1 MKIGL
6 ASLKLPK
13 DNQILYMI
21 RLSILLFFFLLTI
34 TLFLGCSN
42 TLNGEKKRPN
52 ILWITVEDI
61 SPDLGCYGDPLAHT
75 PTLDAMASKGFK
87 YNHAIAN
94 APVCAPARNA
104 IITGMYPSSLGTLHM
119 RSFSNAIKSAGR
131 IPADIKLYPEVL
143 RSAGYY
149 CTNNSKEDYNFNLK
163 REIWDE
169 SSKTAHWKNRPKKN
183 TPFFSIFN
191 LTMTHESCI
200 NDKEK
205 HDRVTQDL
213 PDHLRTD
220 PEKIV
225 VPPYYPD
232 TDEVRRLLTRH
243 YDNIATMDTEVE
255 KILQEL
261 EEESE
266 SENTIVFFYSDHGTG
281 LPRHKRW
288 LFDTGVKVPFIV
300 YIPKQ
305 YKELYPAEPGSEI
318 DQLISFIDLAPTA
331 IELAGAQIPKN
342 MQGQAFLGKNL
353 RPERDYV
360 FLARGRM
367 DERYDIQRGVRS
379 KRFKYLRYYEPKKSF
394 IQYMNTPEGGPL
406 MTELRKAQ
414 KEGTL
419 KPAGQHLVAP
429 TKPNES
435 LFDLSKDPMELSD
448 LANDPSMKEELARLR
463 AVHDQWMRKVMDVGL
478 IPEAIMRNWEEK
490 NNQSIYKWVRTQED
504 FYDDLLL
511 TSSTTNE
518 NILFKGLNHQ
528 NEAIRYWA
536 GQGIYNLDKNLKK
549 ATINRLHQ
557 KLNDSIINVGISAAR
572 ALLKHKFNSKE
583 LIKVLSNGLKAENE
597 WTRLQTALVLDDF
610 QYALKVLE
618 KQSQNLIDSD
628 NNKYVVRVLNH
639 GLNELNGTL
648 NKVK

>member
-1 MKIGL
+1 MMRL
-6 ASLKLPK
+6 PSL
-13 DNQILYMI
+13 M
-21 RLSILLFFFLLTI
+21 FFLLFNFSH
-34 TLFLGCSN
+34 FLGCSN
-42 TLNGEKKRPN
+42 PVEGEKKPPN

-61 SPDLGCYGDPLAHT
+61 SPDLGCYGDPLSHT
-75 PTLDAMASKGFK
+75 PTLDALASKGFR

-119 RSFSNAIKSAGR
+119 RSFSNAMKSSGR

-169 SSKTAHWKNRPKKN
+169 SSKTAHWKNRPNKN

-200 NDKEK
+200 NNQEK
-205 HDRVTQDL
+205 HERLTQDL
-213 PDHLRTD
+213 PEHLRTV

-232 TDEVRRLLTRH
+232 TPEVRRLLTRH
-243 YDNIATMDTEVE
+243 YDNIATMDAVVE
-255 KILQEL
+255 KLLQEL
-261 EEESE
+261 EEAGESE
-266 SENTIVFFYSDHGTG
+266 STIVFFYSDHGTG

-300 YIPKQ
+300 YIPEQ
-305 YKELYPAEPGSEI
+305 YKELYPAELGSEV

-331 IELAGAQIPKN
+331 IELAGAQIPKS

-353 RPERDYV
+353 KPERDYV

-406 MTELRKAQ
+406 MTELRKAE
-414 KEGTL
+414 KEGAL
-419 KPAGQHLVAP
+419 KPEGQQLVAP
-429 TKPNES
+429 TKPTES
-435 LFDLSKDPMELSD
+435 LFDLSKDPMEFND
-448 LANDPSMKEELARLR
+448 LANDPSMKEELVRLR
-463 AVHDQWMRKVMDVGL
+463 AVHDQWMKQVLDVGL

-490 NNQSIYKWVRTQED
+490 NDQSIYKWIRTQED
-504 FYDDLLL
+504 FYDELLL
-511 TSSTTNE
+511 ISSTANE
-518 NILFKGLNHQ
+518 NILFKGLNHP

-536 GQGIYNLDKNLKK
+536 GQGLYNLDKKIKK
-549 ATINRLHQ
+549 ATIERLNQ
-557 KLNDSIINVGISAAR
+557 KLNDSVINVGISAAR
-572 ALLKHKFNSKE
+572 ALLKHESHSKE
-583 LIKVLSNGLKAENE
+583 LMKVLSSGLKAENE

-628 NNKYVVRVLNH
+628 TNKYVVRVLNH
-639 GLNELNGTL
+639 GLNKLNGTL
-648 NKVK
+648 SKVR

>member
-1 MKIGL
+1 
-6 ASLKLPK
+6 
-13 DNQILYMI
+13 MI
-21 RLSILLFFFLLTI
+21 RLFSLLFLLQSS
-34 TLFLGCSN
+34 LFLGCSN
-42 TLNGEKKRPN
+42 TSEREKKPPN

-61 SPDLGCYGDPLAHT
+61 SPNLGCYGDTLAHT
-75 PTLDAMASKGFK
+75 PNLDALASKGFR
-87 YNHAIAN
+87 YNNAIAS
-94 APVCAPARNA
+94 APVCAPARNS

-119 RSFSNAIKSAGR
+119 RSFSKAMKSSGR
-131 IPADIKLYPEVL
+131 IPAEIKLYPEVL

-149 CTNNSKEDYNFNLK
+149 CTNNDKEDYNFNLK

-169 SSKTAHWKNRPKKN
+169 SSKTAHWKNRPNKS

-200 NDKEK
+200 NNKEK
-205 HDRVTQDL
+205 HERVTQDL
-213 PDHLRTD
+213 PDHLRTN

-232 TDEVRRLLTRH
+232 TPEVRRLLTRH
-243 YDNIATMDTEVE
+243 YDNIATMDTVVE
-255 KILQEL
+255 KLLQEL
-261 EEESE
+261 EEAGE

-300 YIPKQ
+300 YIPQQ
-305 YKELYPAEPGSEI
+305 YKELYPAEPGSILDE
-318 DQLISFIDLAPTA
+318 LISFIDLAPTA

-342 MQGQAFLGKNL
+342 MQGRAFLGKNL
-353 RPERDYV
+353 KPERDYV

-379 KRFKYLRYYEPKKSF
+379 KKFKYLRYYEPKKSF
-394 IQYMNTPEGGPL
+394 IQFMNTPEGGPL

-414 KEGTL
+414 KKGTL
-419 KPAGQHLVAP
+419 KPEGKQLIAP
-429 TKPNES
+429 TKPTES
-435 LFDLSKDPMELSD
+435 LFDLSKDPMEFND
-448 LANDPSMKEELARLR
+448 LANDPRMKEDLMRLR
-463 AVHDQWMRKVMDVGL
+463 AIHDQWMREVMDVGL

-490 NNQSIYKWVRTQED
+490 NDQSIYKWVRTQED

-511 TSSTTNE
+511 ISSTANE
-518 NILFKGLNHQ
+518 NILFKGLNHY
-528 NEAIRYWA
+528 NEAVRYWA
-536 GQGIYNLDKNLKK
+536 GQGLYNLDKNIKK
-549 ATINRLHQ
+549 TTIELLNQ
-557 KLNDSIINVGISAAR
+557 KLNDSVINVGISAAR
-572 ALLKHKFNSKE
+572 AFLKHESYSKE
-583 LIKVLSNGLKAENE
+583 LIKVLSSGLKAENE

-628 NNKYVVRVLNH
+628 TNKYVVRVLNH

-648 NKVK
+648 RKVR

>member
-1 MKIGL
+1 
-6 ASLKLPK
+6 
-13 DNQILYMI
+13 MI
-21 RLSILLFFFLLTI
+21 RLFSLLFLFLLQSSM
-34 TLFLGCSN
+34 FLGCSN
-42 TLNGEKKRPN
+42 TFEGEKKPPN

-75 PTLDAMASKGFK
+75 PNLDALASKGFR
-87 YNHAIAN
+87 YNNAIAN

-119 RSFSNAIKSAGR
+119 RSFSNAMKSSGR

-149 CTNNSKEDYNFNLK
+149 CTNNDKEDYNFNLK

-169 SSKTAHWKNRPKKN
+169 SSKTAHWKNRPNKN

-200 NDKEK
+200 NSKEK
-205 HDRVTQDL
+205 HERVTQDL
-213 PDHLRTD
+213 PDHLRTN

-225 VPPYYPD
+225 VPLYYPD
-232 TDEVRRLLTRH
+232 TPEVRRLLTRH
-243 YDNIATMDTEVE
+243 YDNIATMDTVVE
-255 KILQEL
+255 KLLQEL
-261 EEESE
+261 EEAGE

-300 YIPKQ
+300 YIPEQ
-305 YKELYPAEPGSEI
+305 YKELYPAEPGSI
-318 DQLISFIDLAPTA
+318 VDQLISFIDLAPTV

-342 MQGQAFLGKNL
+342 MQGRAFLGKNL
-353 RPERDYV
+353 KPERDYV

-414 KEGTL
+414 KKGTL
-419 KPAGQHLVAP
+419 KPEGKQLVAP
-429 TKPNES
+429 TKPTES
-435 LFDLSKDPMELSD
+435 LFDLSKDPMEFND
-448 LANDPSMKEELARLR
+448 LANDPSMKEELVRLR
-463 AVHDQWMRKVMDVGL
+463 AVHDQWMRQIMDVGL
-478 IPEAIMRNWEEK
+478 IPEAIMRNWEGK

-504 FYDDLLL
+504 FYDELLL
-511 TSSTTNE
+511 ISSTANE
-518 NILFKGLNHQ
+518 NILFKALNHP
-528 NEAIRYWA
+528 NAAVRYWA
-536 GQGIYNLDKNLKK
+536 GQGLYNLDKNIKK
-549 ATINRLHQ
+549 ATIKLLNQ
-557 KLNDSIINVGISAAR
+557 NLNDSVMNVGISAAR
-572 ALLKHKFNSKE
+572 ALLKHESYSKE
-583 LIKVLSNGLKAENE
+583 LIKVLSSGLKAENE

-628 NNKYVVRVLNH
+628 TNKYVVRVLNH
-639 GLNELNGTL
+639 GLNELNGTSR
-648 NKVK
+648 KVR

>member
-1 MKIGL
+1 
-6 ASLKLPK
+6 
-13 DNQILYMI
+13 MI
-21 RLSILLFFFLLTI
+21 RLPILMFFFI
-34 TLFLGCSN
+34 FNCSLFLCCSN
-42 TLNGEKKRPN
+42 PVEEEKKLPN

-61 SPDLGCYGDPLAHT
+61 SPNLGCYGDPLANT
-75 PTLDAMASKGFK
+75 PTLDAMASKGFR
-87 YNHAIAN
+87 YNNAIAN

-119 RSFSNAIKSAGR
+119 RSFSNAMKSPGR

-163 REIWDE
+163 KEIWDE
-169 SSKTAHWKNRPKKN
+169 SSKTAHWKNRPNKY

-200 NDKEK
+200 NNLEK
-205 HDRVTQDL
+205 HERLTQDL
-213 PDHLRTD
+213 PEHLRTA

-225 VPPYYPD
+225 VPRYYPD
-232 TDEVRRLLTRH
+232 TPEVRTLLTRH
-243 YDNIATMDTEVE
+243 YDNIATMDAVVE
-255 KILQEL
+255 KLLQEL
-261 EEESE
+261 EEAGE

-300 YIPKQ
+300 YIPEQ
-305 YKELYPAEPGSEI
+305 YKDLYPAEPGSGV

-331 IELAGAQIPKN
+331 IELAGAQIPKS

-353 RPERDYV
+353 KPERDYV

-379 KRFKYLRYYEPKKSF
+379 KRFKYLRYYEPKKAF

-406 MTELRKAQ
+406 MTELRKAE

-419 KPAGQHLVAP
+419 KPEGQQLIAS
-429 TKPNES
+429 TKPTES
-435 LFDLSKDPMELSD
+435 LFDLSKDPMEFND
-448 LANDPSMKEELARLR
+448 LANDPSMKEELERFR
-463 AVHDQWMRKVMDVGL
+463 VVHDRWMKKVLDVGL
-478 IPEAIMRNWEEK
+478 IPEGIMRSWEKK
-490 NNQSIYKWVRTQED
+490 NDQSIYKWVRTQKD
-504 FYDDLLL
+504 FYDELLL
-511 TSSTTNE
+511 MSSTANE
-518 NILFKGLNHQ
+518 KILSEGLSHP
-528 NEAIRYWA
+528 NEAVRYWA
-536 GQGIYNLDKNLKK
+536 GQGLYNLDKKIKK
-549 ATINRLHQ
+549 ATVERLNQ
-557 KLNDSIINVGISAAR
+557 KLNDPVINVSISAAR
-572 ALLKHKFNSKE
+572 ALLRHESQSEE
-583 LIKVLSNGLKAENE
+583 LMKVLSNGLKAENE

-610 QYALKVLE
+610 QNAHKVLE
-618 KQSQNLIDSD
+618 KRSQNLIDSD
-628 NNKYVVRVLNH
+628 TNKYVVRVLNH
-639 GLNELNGTL
+639 GLNELNGTS

>member
-1 MKIGL
+1 
-6 ASLKLPK
+6 
-13 DNQILYMI
+13 MI
-21 RLSILLFFFLLTI
+21 RLFSLLFLLQSS
-34 TLFLGCSN
+34 LFLGCSN
-42 TLNGEKKRPN
+42 TSEGEKKPPN

-169 SSKTAHWKNRPKKN
+169 SSKTAHWKNRPNKS

-200 NDKEK
+200 NSKEK
-205 HDRVTQDL
+205 HERVTQDL
-213 PDHLRTD
+213 PDHLRTN

-232 TDEVRRLLTRH
+232 TPEVRRLLTRH
-243 YDNIATMDTEVE
+243 YDNIATMDAVVE
-255 KILQEL
+255 KLLQEL
-261 EEESE
+261 EEAGESK
-266 SENTIVFFYSDHGTG
+266 NTIVFFYSDHGTG

-300 YIPKQ
+300 YIPEQ
-305 YKELYPAEPGSEI
+305 YKELYPAEPGSILNE
-318 DQLISFIDLAPTA
+318 LISFIDLAPTA

-342 MQGQAFLGKNL
+342 MQGRAFLGKNL
-353 RPERDYV
+353 KPERDYV

-379 KRFKYLRYYEPKKSF
+379 KRFKYIRYYEPKKSF
-394 IQYMNTPEGGPL
+394 IQYMKTPEGGSL

-414 KEGTL
+414 KKGTL
-419 KPAGQHLVAP
+419 KPEGKQLVAL
-429 TKPNES
+429 TKPTES
-435 LFDLSKDPMELSD
+435 LFDLSKDPMEFND
-448 LANDPSMKEELARLR
+448 LANDPSMKGELTRLR
-463 AVHDQWMRKVMDVGL
+463 AVHDQWMREVMDVGL
-478 IPEAIMRNWEEK
+478 IPEAIMRNWEER
-490 NNQSIYKWVRTQED
+490 NDQSIYKWVRTQED
-504 FYDDLLL
+504 FYDELLL
-511 TSSTTNE
+511 ISSTVDE
-518 NILFKGLNHQ
+518 NILFKGLNHY
-528 NEAIRYWA
+528 NEAVRYWA
-536 GQGIYNLDKNLKK
+536 GQGLYNLDKKIKK
-549 ATINRLHQ
+549 ATIKLLNQ

-572 ALLKHKFNSKE
+572 ALLKHDSYSKK
-583 LIKVLSNGLKAENE
+583 LMKVLSSGLKAENE

-628 NNKYVVRVLNH
+628 TNKYVVRVLNH
-639 GLNELNGTL
+639 GLNELNGTSR
-648 NKVK
+648 KVR

>member
-1 MKIGL
+1 
-6 ASLKLPK
+6 
-13 DNQILYMI
+13 MI
-21 RLSILLFFFLLTI
+21 RLFSLLFLFLLQSS
-34 TLFLGCSN
+34 LFLGCSN
-42 TLNGEKKRPN
+42 TSEGEKKPPN

-75 PTLDAMASKGFK
+75 PNLDALASKGFR
-87 YNHAIAN
+87 YNNAIAN

-119 RSFSNAIKSAGR
+119 RSFSNAMKSSGR

-143 RSAGYY
+143 RSVGYY
-149 CTNNSKEDYNFNLK
+149 CTNNDKEDYNFNLK

-169 SSKTAHWKNRPKKN
+169 SSKTAHWKNRPNKN

-200 NDKEK
+200 NSKEK
-205 HDRVTQDL
+205 HERVTQDL
-213 PDHLRTD
+213 PDHLRTN

-225 VPPYYPD
+225 VPLYYPD
-232 TDEVRRLLTRH
+232 TPEVRRLLTRH
-243 YDNIATMDTEVE
+243 YDNIATMDTVVE
-255 KILQEL
+255 KLLQEL
-261 EEESE
+261 EEAGE

-300 YIPKQ
+300 YIPEQ
-305 YKELYPAEPGSEI
+305 YKELYPAEPGSI
-318 DQLISFIDLAPTA
+318 VDQLISFIDLAPTV
-331 IELAGAQIPKN
+331 IELAGAQIPKS
-342 MQGQAFLGKNL
+342 MQGRAFLGKNL
-353 RPERDYV
+353 KPERDYV

-414 KEGTL
+414 KKGTL
-419 KPAGQHLVAP
+419 KPEGKQLVAP
-429 TKPNES
+429 TKPTES
-435 LFDLSKDPMELSD
+435 LFDLSKDPMEFND

-463 AVHDQWMRKVMDVGL
+463 AVHDQWMRQIMDVGL
-478 IPEAIMRNWEEK
+478 IPEAIMRNWEGK

-504 FYDDLLL
+504 FYDELLL
-511 TSSTTNE
+511 ISSTANE
-518 NILFKGLNHQ
+518 NILFKALNHP
-528 NEAIRYWA
+528 NAAVRYWA
-536 GQGIYNLDKNLKK
+536 GQGLYNLDKNIKK
-549 ATINRLHQ
+549 ATIKLLNQ
-557 KLNDSIINVGISAAR
+557 NLNDSVMNVGISAAR
-572 ALLKHKFNSKE
+572 ALLKHESYSKE
-583 LIKVLSNGLKAENE
+583 LIKVLSSGLKAENE

-618 KQSQNLIDSD
+618 NQSQNLIDSD
-628 NNKYVVRVLNH
+628 TNKYVVRVLNH
-639 GLNELNGTL
+639 GLNELNGTSR
-648 NKVK
+648 KVR

>member
-1 MKIGL
+1 
-6 ASLKLPK
+6 
-13 DNQILYMI
+13 MI
-21 RLSILLFFFLLTI
+21 RLFSLLFLFLLQSS
-34 TLFLGCSN
+34 LFLGCSN
-42 TLNGEKKRPN
+42 TSEGEKKPPN

-75 PTLDAMASKGFK
+75 PNLDALASKGFR
-87 YNHAIAN
+87 YNNAIAN

-119 RSFSNAIKSAGR
+119 RSFSNAMKSSGR

-143 RSAGYY
+143 RGAGYY
-149 CTNNSKEDYNFNLK
+149 CTNNDKEDYNFNLK

-169 SSKTAHWKNRPKKN
+169 SSKTAHWKNRPNKK

-200 NDKEK
+200 NSKEK
-205 HDRVTQDL
+205 HERVTQDL
-213 PDHLRTD
+213 PDHLRTN

-232 TDEVRRLLTRH
+232 TPEVRRLLTRH
-243 YDNIATMDTEVE
+243 YDNITTMDAVVE
-255 KILQEL
+255 KLLQEI
-261 EEESE
+261 EEAGE

-300 YIPKQ
+300 YIPEQ
-305 YKELYPAEPGSEI
+305 YKELYPAEPGSI
-318 DQLISFIDLAPTA
+318 VDQLISFIDLAPTV
-331 IELAGAQIPKN
+331 IELAGAQIPKS
-342 MQGQAFLGKNL
+342 MQGRAFLGKNL
-353 RPERDYV
+353 KPERDYV

-414 KEGTL
+414 KKGTL
-419 KPAGQHLVAP
+419 QPEGKQLVAP
-429 TKPNES
+429 TKPTES
-435 LFDLSKDPMELSD
+435 LFDLSKDPMEFND
-448 LANDPSMKEELARLR
+448 LANDPSMREDLIRLR
-463 AVHDQWMRKVMDVGL
+463 AVHDQWMRQVMDVGL

-490 NNQSIYKWVRTQED
+490 NDQSIYKWVRTQED
-504 FYDDLLL
+504 FYDELLL
-511 TSSTTNE
+511 ISSTANE
-518 NILFKGLNHQ
+518 NILFKGLNHY
-528 NEAIRYWA
+528 NEAVRYWA
-536 GQGIYNLDKNLKK
+536 GQGLYNLDKNIKK
-549 ATINRLHQ
+549 ATIELLNQ
-557 KLNDSIINVGISAAR
+557 KLNDSVINVGISAAR
-572 ALLKHKFNSKE
+572 ALLKHESYSKE
-583 LIKVLSNGLKAENE
+583 LIKVLSSGLKAENE

-610 QYALKVLE
+610 QYALKILE

-628 NNKYVVRVLNH
+628 TNKYVVRVLNH
-639 GLNELNGTL
+639 GLNELNGTSR
-648 NKVK
+648 KVR